1 MLLAINN
8 HLYNTQFTTCF
19 NQEACGE
26 LCRYCRWNVRYSIC
40 NQSQP
45 TLSVEIALGLERGL
59 ASAAGGYDGLTVG
72 GVGTVAGGKYALD
85 IGAWRCAQGLDVPLL
100 VHVYL
105 SAELVGVGLVADGE
119 EEAVD
124 GQIVVT
130 LIGFATSCHQ
140 VGTLYAVVAIESFG
154 VVLVEDF
161 YLWIFLDAAS
171 HDVGSAEVGLAH
183 NHIDL
188 GAEVGQIGCL
198 FAGGV
203 AAAHYSHHLLAVEE
217 AVAGGA
223 SRHTHAVVLLL
234 IGQTQV
240 FGTGAGGYDDGVGL
254 YLSAVVDGHDV
265 GTLGQVGCRH
275 HAVADVGTEAL
286 GLLAQFHHHLVGIDA
301 LRIAGEVF
309 DDGGLGELTTRLQ
322 TAILDGLQIGAAGV
336 DGGCIA
342 GGAAADDETF
352 GMFHVVIGL
361 RVFLFPC

>member
-1 MLLAINN
+1 M
-8 HLYNTQFTTCF
+8 
-19 NQEACGE
+19 
-26 LCRYCRWNVRYSIC
+26 
-40 NQSQP
+40 
-45 TLSVEIALGLERGL
+45 
-59 ASAAGGYDGLTVG
+59 
-72 GVGTVAGGKYALD
+72 
-85 IGAWRCAQGLDVPLL
+85 
-100 VHVYL
+100 
-105 SAELVGVGLVADGE
+105 
-119 EEAVD
+119 
-124 GQIVVT
+124 T

-140 VGTLYAVVAIESFG
+140 VGTLYAVVAIETFG

-161 YLWIFLDAAS
+161 YLWIFLDAAA
-171 HDVGSAEVGLAH
+171 HDVSRAEVGLAH

-188 GAEVGQIGCL
+188 GSEVGQIGCL

-223 SRHTHAVVLLL
+223 
-234 IGQTQV
+234 
-240 FGTGAGGYDDGVGL
+240 FGAGAGGYDDGVGL

-265 GTLGQVGCRH
+265 GTLGQVGRRH
-275 HAVADVGTEAL
+275 HAVADVCTESL